1 MPNNGDTSNY
11 TSVFRLT
18 PPNDP
23 HRKVIKRNRQVVSC
37 VPCRTR
43 KLKCDRQQPC
53 NSCVKRSD
61 VASCRFFGTP
71 NPSGAS
77 HAPSP
82 VPRTEMQARL
92 QKLEVLVNGLKDQP
106 EPDVPTGR
114 NSVGGAI
121 TREPWMT
128 DSGHRRDEAASPD
141 VAVGQSPVGERL
153 DKEGDNVRF
162 VGATNYAAVLEAI
175 RELQGVIDAEAPD
188 HLSTR
193 SPQSQSQA
201 GERHDTHQPRTP
213 SQAHLYGPVSPL
225 TTQEILDR
233 LPSRDECDKVLTF
246 YFQPVH
252 IVPMIIHGPQFQ
264 RTYRAFW
271 EDPGSASPLWI
282 STLFSFLS
290 TAVFQ
295 QASKAAGGEGLGATD
310 LSDPVA
316 REKIEDL
323 SSMAHR
329 CLVTGGF
336 VEGKPYSVEAG
347 LLFGMH
353 LVLQKRD
360 TEPICW
366 HTFGTAVRLAQ
377 RMGYH
382 RDPVHINGGSTK
394 AKISPFEAEMRRRT
408 WYSLEY
414 FDLLYSF
421 LLGIPPIIHGDD
433 VDTQLPSNLR
443 DEDFDEDCK
452 SLPPSRPSTDFTTVL
467 CYVYN
472 NRQVQVLRRIVKQAL
487 AVVQP
492 LYADVI
498 RLDADLRD
506 LHNDVPPSLSYR
518 PIRESG
524 FADVPDIIMRRIQF
538 EITHLKSMCVLHRR
552 YLTFEREN
560 SIYERSREACR
571 DASLRLLDLQAEF
584 DEQSGE
590 GGRLYEKRYLL
601 TNMAFHDFLLA
612 AMCLC
617 LDLVVGHRNSN
628 LQDHERKVSALK
640 RARVIWGKTTNSSK
654 EAAHATKVLDII
666 LARVSTSSDGA
677 TGTASPSLTTD
688 SGRRFT
694 VASASSDNIS
704 SSTSSP
710 AGLLQCGTPPIQA
723 GWMAV
728 NYAGSSRKTGE
739 HSKEWDFGFDKIDRR
754 HAAGKPGNQLG
765 LFPGNDVDWNEI
777 DSFLFDREHIPG
789 SSVSST
795 AATDDATSG
804 REGFPYISHGGE
816 KENSREGWPYP
827 NYGGRARVE
836 STTNFR
842 TWARGGN

>member
-53 NSCVKRSD
+53 SSCVKRGD
-61 VASCRFFGTP
+61 VTSCRFFGTP
-71 NPSGAS
+71 NPSGAG
-77 HAPSP
+77 HVPSP
-82 VPRTEMQARL
+82 VPKTEVQARL
-92 QKLEVLVNGLKDQP
+92 LKLEALVNSLRDQP
-106 EPDVPTGR
+106 EPDVASAG
-114 NSVGGAI
+114 NSAGGAV

-128 DSGHRRDEAASPD
+128 DSSGHRGNESVSSDAS
-141 VAVGQSPVGERL
+141 AGQTPAGGRL
-153 DKEGDNVRF
+153 IKEGDSVRF

-175 RELQGVIDAEAPD
+175 RELHGVIDAEAPD
-188 HLSTR
+188 HLSAR
-193 SPQSQSQA
+193 STPSQSQA
-201 GERHDTHQPRTP
+201 GERHDAQQQPRSP
-213 SQAHLYGPVSPL
+213 AHSQLYGPVSPL
-225 TTQEILDR
+225 TTQDILGR
-233 LPSRDECDKVLTF
+233 LPSRAECDKILTF
-246 YFQPVH
+246 FFQPVH
-252 IVPMIIHGPQFQ
+252 IVPVVIHAGQFQ
-264 RTYRAFW
+264 RTYQAFW
-271 EDPGSASPLWI
+271 KDPGSANPLWI

-310 LSDPVA
+310 LLDAAA
-316 REKIEDL
+316 REKIVEY

-382 RDPVHINGGSTK
+382 RDPVHLNGSSAK

-421 LLGIPPIIHGDD
+421 LLGVPPIIHGDD

-443 DEDFDEDCK
+443 DEDFDEDSK
-452 SLPPSRPSTDFTTVL
+452 SPPPSRPSTDFTPVL
-467 CYVYN
+467 CYVYH
-472 NRQVQVLRRIVKQAL
+472 NRQIQVLRRIVKQAL

-584 DEQSGE
+584 DDQSGE

-601 TNMAFHDFLLA
+601 TNMGFHDFLLA

-617 LDLVVGHRNSN
+617 LDLVVGHRN
-628 LQDHERKVSALK
+628 R
-640 RARVIWGKTTNSSK
+640 
-654 EAAHATKVLDII
+654 
-666 LARVSTSSDGA
+666 
-677 TGTASPSLTTD
+677 
-688 SGRRFT
+688 
-694 VASASSDNIS
+694 
-704 SSTSSP
+704 
-710 AGLLQCGTPPIQA
+710 
-723 GWMAV
+723 
-728 NYAGSSRKTGE
+728 
-739 HSKEWDFGFDKIDRR
+739 
-754 HAAGKPGNQLG
+754 
-765 LFPGNDVDWNEI
+765 
-777 DSFLFDREHIPG
+777 
-789 SSVSST
+789 
-795 AATDDATSG
+795 
-804 REGFPYISHGGE
+804 
-816 KENSREGWPYP
+816 
-827 NYGGRARVE
+827 
-836 STTNFR
+836 
-842 TWARGGN
+842 

>member
-53 NSCVKRSD
+53 SSCVKRSD

-77 HAPSP
+77 HVPSP
-82 VPRTEMQARL
+82 VPKTEMQARL
-92 QKLEVLVNGLKDQP
+92 LKLEALVNNLRDQP
-106 EPDVPTGR
+106 EPDVASAG
-114 NSVGGAI
+114 NSAGGGAAAAA
-121 TREPWMT
+121 REHWMAS
-128 DSGHRRDEAASPD
+128 DSGGRGNESVSFDAS
-141 VAVGQSPVGERL
+141 AGQTPAGGRL
-153 DKEGDNVRF
+153 AKEGDSVRF

-175 RELQGVIDAEAPD
+175 RELHGVVDAEAPD
-188 HLSTR
+188 HLSAR
-193 SPQSQSQA
+193 SQSEA
-201 GERHDTHQPRTP
+201 GERHDAQQQQQQLLLPRCRTHIQL
-213 SQAHLYGPVSPL
+213 SGSVSPL
-225 TTQEILDR
+225 TTQEILDQ
-233 LPSRDECDKVLTF
+233 LPSRAECDKILTSF
-246 YFQPVH
+246 FQPIH
-252 IVPMIIHGPQFQ
+252 IVPTVIHAGQFQ
-264 RTYRAFW
+264 RIYQAFW
-271 EDPGSASPLWI
+271 EDPGSANPLWI

-295 QASKAAGGEGLGATD
+295 QASKAAGGEGLGPTD
-310 LSDPVA
+310 LLDPAA
-316 REKIEDL
+316 RERIEDY

-366 HTFGTAVRLAQ
+366 HTFGMAVRLAQ

-382 RDPVHINGGSTK
+382 RDPVHLSGGSAK
-394 AKISPFEAEMRRRT
+394 ARLSPFEAEMRRRT

-421 LLGIPPIIHGDD
+421 LLGVPPIIHGDD

-443 DEDFDEDCK
+443 DEDFDENSK
-452 SLPPSRPSTDFTTVL
+452 SLPPSRPNTDFTPVL
-467 CYVYN
+467 CHVYH

-492 LYADVI
+492 LYADVV

-538 EITHLKSMCVLHRR
+538 EMTHLKSMCVLHRR

-601 TNMAFHDFLLA
+601 TNMGFHDFLLA

-617 LDLVVGHRNSN
+617 LDLVVGHRTSKQ
-628 LQDHERKVSALK
+628 QDHERKISALR
-640 RARVIWGKTTNSSK
+640 RARVIWGKTADSSK
-654 EAAHATKVLDII
+654 EAAHATKVLDAI
-666 LARVSTSSDGA
+666 LARVPTSSDGA
-677 TGTASPSLTTD
+677 AGTTSPSRTND
-688 SGRRFT
+688 GGRRFT
-694 VASASSDNIS
+694 AASKASSDSASS
-704 SSTSSP
+704 STPSP
-710 AGLLQCGTPPIQA
+710 ADLRRCGTPASQA

-728 NYAGSSRKTGE
+728 NYAGG
-739 HSKEWDFGFDKIDRR
+739 HSKEWDFGYDNVDRR
-754 HAAGKPGNQLG
+754 VAAGKSGDQLG
-765 LFPGNDVDWNEI
+765 LLLGNDVDWNEI
-777 DSFLFDREHIPG
+777 DSFLLDREHIAG
-789 SSVSST
+789 STISFT
-795 AATDDATSG
+795 ATADDA
-804 REGFPYISHGGE
+804 
-816 KENSREGWPYP
+816 NS
-827 NYGGRARVE
+827 AKD
-836 STTNFR
+836 T
-842 TWARGGN
+842 

>member
-37 VPCRTR
+37 IPCRTR

-53 NSCVKRSD
+53 SSCVKRSD
-61 VASCRFFGTP
+61 VGSCRFFGTP

-77 HAPSP
+77 NAPSP
-82 VPRTEMQARL
+82 VPKTEMRARL
-92 QKLEVLVNGLKDQP
+92 QKLEALVNGLRDQP
-106 EPDVPTGR
+106 ELDVTAATR
-114 NSVGGAI
+114 NTAGGAV

-128 DSGHRRDEAASPD
+128 DSGNRGSDATSSNASVRQTPTGGRPSRED
-141 VAVGQSPVGERL
+141 
-153 DKEGDNVRF
+153 DNDRSI
-162 VGATNYAAVLEAI
+162 GATNYGAVLGAI
-175 RELQGVIDAEAPD
+175 RDLQGVIDAEAPD
-188 HLSTR
+188 HVSAR
-193 SPQSQSQA
+193 SPPSQSQD
-201 GERHDTHQPRTP
+201 GERHATQQPRSP
-213 SQAHLYGPVSPL
+213 AQMQLYGPVAPF

-233 LPSRDECDKVLTF
+233 LPSRAECDKVLTF
-246 YFQPVH
+246 FFQPVH
-252 IVPMIIHGPQFQ
+252 IVPMLIHGGHFQ

-271 EDPGSASPLWI
+271 KDPDNANPLWI

-310 LSDPVA
+310 LVDPAA
-316 REKIEDL
+316 REKIEGL
-323 SSMAHR
+323 SSMAYR

-360 TEPICW
+360 TDPVCW
-366 HTFGTAVRLAQ
+366 HTIGTAVRLAQ

-382 RDPVHINGGSTK
+382 RDPVHLNRNSTK

-421 LLGIPPIIHGDD
+421 LLGVPPIIHGDD
-433 VDTQLPSNLR
+433 VDTQLPSNLH
-443 DEDFDEDCK
+443 DEDFNEDSK
-452 SLPPSRPSTDFTTVL
+452 ALPPSRPSTDYTPVL

-492 LYADVI
+492 LYADVV

-538 EITHLKSMCVLHRR
+538 EMTHLKSTCVLHRR
-552 YLTFEREN
+552 YLTFERDN

-571 DASLRLLDLQAEF
+571 DAALRLLDLQAEF

-590 GGRLYEKRYLL
+590 GGRLFEKRFLL
-601 TNMAFHDFLLA
+601 TNMGFHDFLLA
-612 AMCLC
+612 AMCIC
-617 LDLVVGHRNSN
+617 LDLVVGSRN
-628 LQDHERKVSALK
+628 R
-640 RARVIWGKTTNSSK
+640 
-654 EAAHATKVLDII
+654 
-666 LARVSTSSDGA
+666 
-677 TGTASPSLTTD
+677 
-688 SGRRFT
+688 
-694 VASASSDNIS
+694 
-704 SSTSSP
+704 
-710 AGLLQCGTPPIQA
+710 
-723 GWMAV
+723 
-728 NYAGSSRKTGE
+728 
-739 HSKEWDFGFDKIDRR
+739 
-754 HAAGKPGNQLG
+754 
-765 LFPGNDVDWNEI
+765 
-777 DSFLFDREHIPG
+777 
-789 SSVSST
+789 
-795 AATDDATSG
+795 
-804 REGFPYISHGGE
+804 
-816 KENSREGWPYP
+816 
-827 NYGGRARVE
+827 
-836 STTNFR
+836 
-842 TWARGGN
+842 